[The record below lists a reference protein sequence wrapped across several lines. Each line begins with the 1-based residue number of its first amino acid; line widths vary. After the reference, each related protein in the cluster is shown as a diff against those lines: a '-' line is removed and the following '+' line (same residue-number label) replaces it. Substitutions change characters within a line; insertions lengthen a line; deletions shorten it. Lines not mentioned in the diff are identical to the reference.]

1 MSVTILNETEKA
13 EVLIA
18 GLRKNLNEVKQLNI
32 TASGIDHLETSCKA
46 LLSKDAEVEELRR
59 QLTKMVHENNE
70 MLADLKT
77 QMLTMRKAVKS
88 RYSQPEWIRF
98 GVQDKRQKKKRVSSE
113 ALSSLKI
120 RTMSL

>member
-32 TASGIDHLETSCKA
+32 TTSNIDHLETSCKA

-59 QLTKMVHENNE
+59 QLTKKVHENNE
-70 MLADLKT
+70 MLADLKA

-98 GVQDKRQKKKRVSSE
+98 GVQDKR
-113 ALSSLKI
+113 
-120 RTMSL
+120 